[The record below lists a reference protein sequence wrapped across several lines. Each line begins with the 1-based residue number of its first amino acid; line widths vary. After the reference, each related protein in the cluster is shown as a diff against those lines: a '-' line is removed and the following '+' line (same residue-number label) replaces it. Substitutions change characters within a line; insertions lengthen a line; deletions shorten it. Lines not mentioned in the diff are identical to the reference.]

1 MKKKVTDQDIISA
14 LNEIIRETNK
24 PQKVELGAIDD
35 FEKLF
40 NKSID
45 ASVKIGTT
53 FIDAVSKAQ
62 NKYKSNIVN
71 MEKAVKEG
79 NNIKK
84 QAKELG
90 IDLPKTLINKID
102 SAEANIKEEK
112 GIISKL
118 QKLYNLF

>member
-1 MKKKVTDQDIISA
+1 MKKKPTDHEILTA
-14 LNEIIRETNK
+14 LNKIIRESQK
-24 PQKVELGAIDD
+24 PKKVELGAIDD

-40 NKSID
+40 NKSLD

-62 NKYKSNIVN
+62 SKYKSNISD
-71 MEKAVKEG
+71 MEKALKIG
-79 NNIKK
+79 NEIKK
-84 QAKELG
+84 SAKELG
-90 IDLPKTLINKID
+90 IDLPKAVMNKID